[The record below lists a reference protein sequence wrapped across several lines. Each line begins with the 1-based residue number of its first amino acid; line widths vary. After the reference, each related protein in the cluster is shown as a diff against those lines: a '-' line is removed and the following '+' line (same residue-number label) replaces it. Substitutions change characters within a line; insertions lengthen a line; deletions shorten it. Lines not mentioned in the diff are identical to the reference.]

1 MKNFHQNLLIVLAL
15 SLCGLCVYQW
25 YDQTVQRNR
34 VENLNHLLA
43 DKSTAIQGYS
53 NSLDNLNHEVA
64 QMDARITELKTAA
77 TANDQLTAAQKRE
90 ITRLQLLTE
99 VQTNEISQYQTAVSN
114 LQAKLS
120 ELVDGIKK
128 QNTAIAE
135 LTTQRDDFL
144 QKLNDSIRDRNA
156 VVDKYNDLVK
166 QVDKANATGNKEP

>member
-25 YDQTVQRNR
+25 YDQTLQRNR
-34 VENLNHLLA
+34 LENLNHLLA
-43 DKSTAIQGYS
+43 DKSTAIQGYT

-77 TANDQLTAAQKRE
+77 TTNDQLTAAQKRE